1 MFPAS
6 LANDCFSLGAGQ
18 GPSPA
23 LSIWAVLSPAG
34 ALADYGMTT
43 SLVNSTRITYDEVDV
58 VLQKPDAATAHP
70 TLHLLQQVCSFGQTI
85 QRQLDANLHW

>member
-23 LSIWAVLSPAG
+23 LSIWAVLSPG
-34 ALADYGMTT
+34 GDLTGYGMTT
-43 SLVNSTRITYDEVDV
+43 SLVNSTRITYDEVDEA
-58 VLQKPDAATAHP
+58 LKRPDAATAHP
-70 TLHLLQQVCSFGQTI
+70 TLHLLQQVCSFGQTV
-85 QRQLDANLHW
+85 QRKMAVDLY